1 MEGFVP
7 AGTSVVAD
15 TVVVAGE
22 SDVVADTVV
31 VAGESDVVVDTVVV
45 AGESD
50 VVVDT
55 VVVVLIESG
64 AVLMVIG
71 VDVMGATA
79 GWSDEQAATVTSA
92 TTTRT
97 VVVWISPSDFRGEN
111 CALVTSPR
119 YRPMRVVDQA
129 PAIRTTAPATC
140 QPPSISS
147 RTKTPRS
154 EATTGIR

>member
-1 MEGFVP
+1 MAE
-7 AGTSVVAD
+7 
-15 TVVVAGE
+15 
-22 SDVVADTVV
+22 TVV
-31 VAGESDVVVDTVVV
+31 VAGESDVVVETVVV

-50 VVVDT
+50 VVVET
-55 VVVVLIESG
+55 VVVVLIGSG

-92 TTTRT
+92 ATTKTAA
-97 VVVWISPSDFRGEN
+97 VWVSPRDLRGEN
-111 CALVTSPR
+111 CAPFTSPR
-119 YRPMRVVDQA
+119 YRPIRVVDQA
-129 PAIRTTAPATC
+129 PPTRTTAPAIW

>member
-1 MEGFVP
+1 MAE
-7 AGTSVVAD
+7 
-15 TVVVAGE
+15 TVVV
-22 SDVVADTVV
+22 V
-31 VAGESDVVVDTVVV
+31 GESDVVV
-45 AGESD
+45 E
-50 VVVDT
+50 T

-71 VDVMGATA
+71 VDVMGANA
-79 GWSDEQAATVTSA
+79 GWSDEQDATVTRA
-92 TTTRT
+92 ATTRT
-97 VVVWISPSDFRGEN
+97 AAVWISPSDFRDEN
-111 CALVTSPR
+111 WALVTSPR

>member
-1 MEGFVP
+1 M
-7 AGTSVVAD
+7 
-15 TVVVAGE
+15 
-22 SDVVADTVV
+22 ADTVV

-71 VDVMGATA
+71 VDVMGANA
-79 GWSDEQAATVTSA
+79 GWSDEQDATVTRA
-92 TTTRT
+92 ATTRT
-97 VVVWISPSDFRGEN
+97 AAVWISPNYLRGED
-111 CALVTSPR
+111 CTLVTSPR
-119 YRPMRVVDQA
+119 YRSVRVVDQA
-129 PAIRTTAPATC
+129 PATRTTAPATC

-154 EATTGIR
+154 EAITGIR